1 MTMNAGDVNINGK
14 TLENIA
20 DRNKD
25 GRSVLRLANG
35 NSHTGATYVKDGTLI
50 LANNALKNQPGAL
63 GNSLALVRTNKDP
76 DDDFKNPLL

>member
-1 MTMNAGDVNINGK
+1 
-14 TLENIA
+14 
-20 DRNKD
+20 
-25 GRSVLRLANG
+25 LRLANG

-63 GNSLALVRTNKDP
+63 GNSLDLVRTNKDP